1 MRPPIATANSSPHD
15 FACVLVGAFL
25 RVLCDAPRASPR
37 LLQSPAV
44 LATFSFDVDS
54 SVMILRFEFF
64 GVVDG
69 HLMAAMTPSKAL
81 CHFTLAATFAGM

>member
-1 MRPPIATANSSPHD
+1 MRPPIATANSSPHG
-15 FACVLVGAFL
+15 FACFLVGAFL
-25 RVLCDAPRASPR
+25 RVLCDAPHASPR

-54 SVMILRFEFF
+54 SVMIPRFEFF
-64 GVVDG
+64 GVGDG